1 MAHDFVGGMRATHDK
16 GESGTPAPPSL
27 EQDLKADQTC
37 FSSNRQKVEDVKLVK
52 YWKKI
57 FKKPH
62 KDSPGGSAV

>member
-37 FSSNRQKVEDVKLVK
+37 FSSNLPKSRGCETHQTL
-52 YWKKI
+52 KKI
-57 FKKPH
+57 F
-62 KDSPGGSAV
+62 